1 MSHLTLKLGSCL
13 KITNK
18 LVNRLMRSLK
28 INPTFLKFLL
38 VGVLNTFIGLGI
50 MFCLKNGL
58 QWPYWIA
65 TFTGNTAGAVVSF
78 FLNRVFTFNSKVR
91 IKEGALKFTAVILIC
106 YLLSFSVS
114 KFLSSLIDG
123 RQELLSTDN
132 LAIIFGAGIYTIT
145 NYFGQKIV
153 VFQK

>member
-1 MSHLTLKLGSCL
+1 MALKLGSCL

-18 LVNRLMRSLK
+18 LANRLMRSLN

-38 VGVLNTFIGLGI
+38 VGAFNTFIGLGI
-50 MFCLKNGL
+50 MFCLKKGL

-78 FLNRVFTFNSKVR
+78 FLNRVFTFNSKVP

-106 YLLSFSVS
+106 YILSFSVS
-114 KFLSSLIDG
+114 RFLSGLIDG
-123 RQELLSTDN
+123 QQDLLSTDN
-132 LAIIFGAGIYTIT
+132 LAIILGAGIYTIT
-145 NYFGQKIV
+145 NYFGQKRL
-153 VFQK
+153 VFQ

>member
-13 KITNK
+13 K
-18 LVNRLMRSLK
+18 LANRLMRSLN

-38 VGVLNTFIGLGI
+38 VGALNTFIGLGI
-50 MFCLKNGL
+50 MVCLKSGL

-65 TFTGNTAGAVVSF
+65 TFTGNTAGAMVSF
-78 FLNRVFTFNSKVR
+78 FLNRVFTFNSKVS
-91 IKEGALKFTAVILIC
+91 IKEGALKFAAVILIC

-123 RQELLSTDN
+123 QQDLLSNDN
-132 LAIIFGAGIYTIT
+132 LAIILGAGIYTIM
-145 NYFGQKIV
+145 NYFGQKLL
-153 VFQK
+153 VFQ